1 MNNQLPIFEDLF
13 DRSFTSLSR
22 LEEAY
27 LKQSLHQ
34 ELTVND
40 FHIIQNIGLYT
51 ERTMSELAK
60 MQAITPG
67 ALTPAVDRLVKKGF
81 IIRNHNETDRRV
93 ILIKLTPRGEAAF
106 REHARF
112 HAQITQKLV
121 EGLTLE
127 EGMALLKALEKL
139 ADSIANQAQGSANL
153 SGESTR

>member
-1 MNNQLPIFEDLF
+1 MNNQLPIFEALLN
-13 DRSFTSLSR
+13 RSFTSLSR
-22 LEEAY
+22 LEETH
-27 LKQSLHQ
+27 LKHSLHQ

-40 FHIIQNIGLYT
+40 FHIIQSIGLYT

-60 MQAITPG
+60 ILAITPG

-81 IIRNHNETDRRV
+81 IARNHNDQDRRV
-93 ILIKLTPRGEAAF
+93 ILIKLTTRGEAAF

-121 EGLTLE
+121 EDLTLE

-139 ADSIANQAQGSANL
+139 ADSVTSQATE
-153 SGESTR
+153 SGTPSV